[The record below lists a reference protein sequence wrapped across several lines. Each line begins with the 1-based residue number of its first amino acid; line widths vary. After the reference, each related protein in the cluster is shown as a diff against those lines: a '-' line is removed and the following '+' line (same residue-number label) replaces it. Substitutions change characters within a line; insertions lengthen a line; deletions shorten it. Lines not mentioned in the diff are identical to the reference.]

1 MKVVQ
6 RIPVVRLV
14 LLEVRILV
22 AIMETVV
29 LPAQH
34 LVAELEEVYVLPP
47 TVVLIELTILVVVA
61 ALAPATTVAVAAL
74 VAVSM
79 PTVHIMGDQQEEVA
93 VSERVEMEGI
103 PVVIIPDITVA
114 VAVLVQAGQAM

>member
-1 MKVVQ
+1 M
-6 RIPVVRLV
+6 

-79 PTVHIMGDQQEEVA
+79 PTVHIMGDQQVEVA